1 MMTNFIQ
8 KWVHADS
15 AKGQGNCCGV
25 EIKEV
30 SAESQ
35 EKAAESC
42 CTETNETSSSCCTT
56 DTKENSSSCCG

>member
-1 MMTNFIQ
+1 MTNFI
-8 KWVHADS
+8 KKLANGHF

-30 SAESQ
+30 NAESQ
-35 EKAAESC
+35 EKALESC
-42 CTETNETSSSCCTT
+42 CGTETNDSSSSCCTT